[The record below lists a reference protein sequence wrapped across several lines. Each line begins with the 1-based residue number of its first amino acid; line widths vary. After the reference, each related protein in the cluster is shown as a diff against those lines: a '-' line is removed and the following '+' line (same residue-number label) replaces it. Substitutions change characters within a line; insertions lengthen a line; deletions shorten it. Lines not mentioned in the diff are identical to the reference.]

1 MKITLSKS
9 QWANIGKVA
18 GWMDEDNL
26 ESDSAERSLV
36 ANEETLAE
44 EEAPSLKT
52 RMMDFLRQSY
62 GTEEGFEHDAEAA
75 IYWFANDWH
84 SGQTS
89 ELYSIL
95 STSPFRPGPISTL
108 ESEGELVKM
117 MYEDLEA
124 KFSRET

>member
-9 QWANIGKVA
+9 QWEQIGKIA
-18 GWMDEDNL
+18 QWIDDDGL
-26 ESDSAERSLV
+26 EADSAQRSLV
-36 ANEETLAE
+36 DSEATLDE

-84 SGQTS
+84 SGQAS

-95 STSPFRPGPISTL
+95 STSPFSPGPISTL

-124 KFSRET
+124 RFSRET

>member
-1 MKITLSKS
+1 MKITLNKS
-9 QWANIGKVA
+9 QWASIGRVA
-18 GWMDEDNL
+18 GWMDDDGL
-26 ESDSAERSLV
+26 EADSAERSLMDG
-36 ANEETLAE
+36 ESTLDE

-52 RMMDFLRQSY
+52 RMMNFLRQSY
-62 GTEEGFEHDAEAA
+62 GNEEGFEHDAEAA

-108 ESEGELVKM
+108 DSEGEMVKM